1 MSGRISASIVSA
13 EKIVLQGE
21 VESILLPGM
30 MGDFMV
36 LPNHGDCISSLRPGF
51 LEAETDKN
59 EKKRL
64 FISGGI
70 IEVLNNNV
78 SILVDSAI
86 PEEEVNSS
94 LILGYIDELEQSLA
108 SESVTNKD
116 DIELR
121 KSDFNEVMK
130 SVQNR

>member
-1 MSGRISASIVSA
+1 MSEKISASIVSA
-13 EKIVLQGE
+13 EKIVLQEE
-21 VESILLPGM
+21 VASILVPGM

-36 LPNHGDCISSLRPGF
+36 FPNHGDCISSLRPGF
-51 LEAETDKN
+51 LETETEKN

-78 SILVDSAI
+78 SVLVDSAV

-94 LILGYIDELEQSLA
+94 LLSAYVEELEQKLS
-108 SESVTNKD
+108 SESIINKD

-121 KSDFNEVMK
+121 KSDFNELIK
-130 SVQNR
+130 SLQNR

>member
-1 MSGRISASIVSA
+1 MSERMSASIVSA
-13 EKIVLQGE
+13 EKIVLQE
-21 VESILLPGM
+21 DVESILLPGM

-36 LPNHGDCISSLRPGF
+36 LPNHGDCISSLRPGV
-51 LEAETDKN
+51 LEAETEKN

-70 IEVLNNNV
+70 IEVLNNNISV
-78 SILVDSAI
+78 LVDSAI

-94 LILGYIDELEQSLA
+94 LLSEYIEELEQKLG
-108 SESVTNKD
+108 SESVINKD

-121 KSDFNEVMK
+121 KSDFNEVIK
-130 SVQNR
+130 SLQNR

>member
-1 MSGRISASIVSA
+1 MSERISASIVSA
-13 EKIVLQGE
+13 EKIVLEEE

-94 LILGYIDELEQSLA
+94 LILDYIDELEQSLA

>member
-1 MSGRISASIVSA
+1 MSERISASIVSA

-51 LEAETDKN
+51 LEVETDKN
-59 EKKRL
+59 EKKRF

-94 LILGYIDELEQSLA
+94 LLSEYIEQLEQELG

-121 KSDFNEVMK
+121 KNDFTEVIK
-130 SVQNR
+130 SLQNR

>member
-1 MSGRISASIVSA
+1 MSERISASIVSA
-13 EKIVLQGE
+13 EKIVLQEE
-21 VESILLPGM
+21 VSSILVPGM

-36 LPNHGDCISSLRPGF
+36 FANHGDCISSLRPGF
-51 LEAETDKN
+51 LEAETEKN
-59 EKKRL
+59 EKKKL

-70 IEVLNNNV
+70 IEVLNNTV

-86 PEEEVNSS
+86 PEEEVNLS
-94 LILGYIDELEQSLA
+94 LLSEHIKELEHKLD
-108 SESVTNKD
+108 SENVSNKD

-130 SVQNR
+130 LLQNR

>member
-1 MSGRISASIVSA
+1 MSERISASIVSA
-13 EKIVLQGE
+13 EKIVLQE
-21 VESILLPGM
+21 ELASILLPGM
-30 MGDFMV
+30 LGDFMV

-51 LEAETDKN
+51 LEMETNKN

-78 SILVDSAI
+78 SILVDSAV

-94 LILGYIDELEQSLA
+94 LLSGYIEELEQKLD
-108 SESVTNKD
+108 SENVINKD
-116 DIELR
+116 DIDLR

-130 SVQNR
+130 TLQNR

>member
-1 MSGRISASIVSA
+1 MSERISASIVSA
-13 EKIVLQGE
+13 EKIVLQE
-21 VESILLPGM
+21 ELASILLPGM
-30 MGDFMV
+30 LGDFMV

-51 LEAETDKN
+51 LEMETNKN

-78 SILVDSAI
+78 SILVDSAV

-94 LILGYIDELEQSLA
+94 LISGYIEELEQKLD
-108 SESVTNKD
+108 SENVINKD
-116 DIELR
+116 DIDLR

-130 SVQNR
+130 TLQNR

>member
-1 MSGRISASIVSA
+1 MSERISASIVSA
-13 EKIVLQGE
+13 ERIVLQGE

-51 LEAETDKN
+51 LEAETEKN

-94 LILGYIDELEQSLA
+94 LLSEYIEQLEQELG

-121 KSDFNEVMK
+121 KNDFTEVIK
-130 SVQNR
+130 SLQNR

>member
-1 MSGRISASIVSA
+1 MSERMSASIVSA
-13 EKIVLQGE
+13 EKIVLQE
-21 VESILLPGM
+21 DVESILLPGM

-51 LEAETDKN
+51 LEVETEKN

-78 SILVDSAI
+78 SVLVDSAI

-94 LILGYIDELEQSLA
+94 LLSEYIEELDQKLG
-108 SESVTNKD
+108 SESVINKD

-121 KSDFNEVMK
+121 KSDFNEVIK
-130 SVQNR
+130 SLQNR

>member
-1 MSGRISASIVSA
+1 MSERISASIVSA

-59 EKKRL
+59 EKQRL

-78 SILVDSAI
+78 SVLVDSAV

-94 LILGYIDELEQSLA
+94 LLSEYIEELEQKLS
-108 SESVTNKD
+108 SESVINKD
-116 DIELR
+116 DLELR
-121 KSDFNEVMK
+121 KSDFNELIK
-130 SVQNR
+130 SLQNR

>member
-1 MSGRISASIVSA
+1 MSERISASIVSA

-59 EKKRL
+59 EKQRL

-94 LILGYIDELEQSLA
+94 LLSEYIEQLEQELG

-121 KSDFNEVMK
+121 KNDFTEVIK
-130 SVQNR
+130 SLQNR

>member
-1 MSGRISASIVSA
+1 MSERISASIVSA

-94 LILGYIDELEQSLA
+94 LLSDYIEQLEQELG
-108 SESVTNKD
+108 SVSATNKD

-121 KSDFNEVMK
+121 KNDFTEVSK
-130 SVQNR
+130 SLQNR

>member
-1 MSGRISASIVSA
+1 MSERISASIVSA

-59 EKKRL
+59 EKQRL

-94 LILGYIDELEQSLA
+94 LLSDYIEQLEQELG
-108 SESVTNKD
+108 SVSATNKD

-121 KSDFNEVMK
+121 KNDFTEVSK
-130 SVQNR
+130 SLQNR

>member
-1 MSGRISASIVSA
+1 MSERISASIVSA

-94 LILGYIDELEQSLA
+94 LILDYIDELEQSLA